1 MTMANDDSPRL
12 PGNIVFIE
20 IPAAMARPIGAFSV
34 DPAIPIPVELGQD
47 AADLSGLSW
56 EMIVAGML
64 RLLAYDPGNANAGYY
79 REFVLAVKPGIFAE
93 LSETGILKARNG
105 DLDVAEEIFRALG
118 GLAPEAAEPTLNLA
132 VLYEDKADALDR
144 SGKADL
150 AEAVREKAFDA
161 YKKLLARE
169 PAYPDAFF
177 NAGFFY
183 LKNRSY
189 EQAARM
195 FESYAELGDDEAK
208 LEKAREIVGKL
219 RVRGD
224 ADSMFKEAYDFIRM
238 GREEEGIRRAREFV
252 QANDGIWNGWFLV
265 GWGNRR
271 LGRYAEGR
279 DAFLKALEMGAD
291 EVDVL
296 NELAICEMELGALAD
311 SRKRLERAL
320 LKEPENVKI
329 ISNLGV
335 VARKQG
341 RDDEAA
347 GFFRTVLELEPGD
360 ALAKAQLDELASA

>member
-1 MTMANDDSPRL
+1 MADEDSPRL

-20 IPAAMARPIGAFSV
+20 IPAAMARPIGSFSV
-34 DPAIPIPVELGQD
+34 DPAVPIPVELGQD
-47 AADLSGLSW
+47 ATDLSGLSW

-118 GLAPEAAEPTLNLA
+118 GLAPGAPEPTLNLA
-132 VLYEDKADALDR
+132 ILYEDKADALDR

-150 AEAVREKAFDA
+150 AETVRGKAFEA
-161 YKKLLARE
+161 YKRLLALE

-195 FESYAELGDDEAK
+195 FESYAELGDDESK
-208 LEKAREIVGKL
+208 LEKARDIVGKL

-238 GREEEGIRRAREFV
+238 GREEDGIRRALEFLR
-252 QANDGIWNGWFLV
+252 ANDGIWNGWFLV

-271 LGRYAEGR
+271 LGRFAEGR
-279 DAFLKALEMGAD
+279 DAFVKALELGAD

-311 SRKRLERAL
+311 SRKHLERAL
-320 LKEPENVKI
+320 IKEPENVKI

-360 ALAKAQLDELASA
+360 ALAKAQLEELASA